1 MENTIVV
8 PGTLEVDQDYHH
20 VLLKLHIANE
30 NLMHVELAS
39 KHPDGG
45 PYSLLYRFKDNAFED
60 AVYIH
65 ENVIVRASAIRVVP
79 QTSKSLSML

>member
-8 PGTLEVDQDYHH
+8 SGTLKVGQDYHH
-20 VLLKLHIANE
+20 VLLKLHTANE
-30 NLMHVELAS
+30 NLLAVELAS

-45 PYSLLYRFKDNAFED
+45 PYSLLYRFKDNTCEE

-65 ENVIVRASAIRVVP
+65 GNVIVGASAMRVVP
-79 QTSKSLSML
+79 QTSK